1 MSQTRR
7 VRARSTHGKG
17 RWGEEQAARFLVS
30 HGYRIVA
37 RNLRL
42 PGGEIDIVAVEDRVL
57 VFVEVKLRAGG
68 TFGTALAAV
77 DARKRAILRSLAA
90 DYAQIV
96 APRARIR
103 FDVVSIDGNRMALHR
118 NAF

>member
-1 MSQTRR
+1 MKPS
-7 VRARSTHGKG
+7 STHSKG
-17 RWGEEQAARFLVS
+17 ALGERRAAAFLES
-30 HGYRIVA
+30 HGYTIVA

-42 PGGEIDIVAVEDRVL
+42 PGGEIDLVCIHGRAL
-57 VFVEVKLRAGG
+57 VFVEVKRRLGRGFGG
-68 TFGTALAAV
+68 ALAAV
-77 DARKRAILRSLAA
+77 DARKRAKLRSLAA

-103 FDVVSIDGNRMALHR
+103 FDVVSIDGNRLALHR